1 MIPLREIKRVDY
13 PVLLKE
19 RLDAFGVLLHVAV
32 STEGHEVVARSTR
45 TTGLHVGRVARSILA
60 TSMTGQ
66 GTDPLRLRAELFLPA
81 LSFG

>member
-1 MIPLREIKRVDY
+1 MIPLREIKRVDH
-13 PVLLKE
+13 PVLLEE
-19 RLDAFGVLLHVAV
+19 RLDALGVLLHVAV
-32 STEGHEVVARSTR
+32 STEGHEVVTRSTR

-66 GTDPLRLRAELFLPA
+66 GTDPLRLRTELFLPA